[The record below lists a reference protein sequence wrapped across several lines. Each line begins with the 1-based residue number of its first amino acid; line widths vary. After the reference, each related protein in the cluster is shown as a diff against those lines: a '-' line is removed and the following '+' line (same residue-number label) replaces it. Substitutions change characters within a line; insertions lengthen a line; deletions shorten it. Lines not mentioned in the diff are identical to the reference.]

1 MALVRAFAPGLAD
14 GVRKADAESSE
25 RQCAGWPHAGY
36 TQGVSDPEDA
46 SLQLN

>member
-1 MALVRAFAPGLAD
+1 MVSVRAFAPGLAE
-14 GVRKADAESSE
+14 GVRKADTESSE
-25 RQCAGWPHAGY
+25 RRCAGRPQAGY